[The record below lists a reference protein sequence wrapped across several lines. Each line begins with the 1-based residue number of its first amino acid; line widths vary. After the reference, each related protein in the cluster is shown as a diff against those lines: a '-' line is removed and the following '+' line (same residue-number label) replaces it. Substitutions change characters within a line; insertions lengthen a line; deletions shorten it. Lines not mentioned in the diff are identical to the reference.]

1 MRRYWIEPQNLTET
15 EAQLEGEL
23 FHHVVDVCR
32 LQEGDKFE
40 LLPGNGKAYL
50 VQLGPLSKKRAK
62 ALVLETRD
70 IQPLQK
76 PYIHLCLS
84 VPRFAKLET
93 ILEKAVELGVHEVIP
108 FVSDYSF
115 VRTLG
120 GPLTDKRGRWL
131 KIIQSAT
138 EQSGRGEVM
147 KLAEAAT
154 LKDVFER
161 FNQQTNAAGLFPY
174 EGEAELEIKDALG
187 RISSP
192 SAIWIFVG
200 SEGGFSHKEVEFFR
214 KGGLKPVTLGSQV
227 LRVETACLAL
237 VSVLKYH
244 FDLMR

>member
-1 MRRYWIEPQNLTET
+1 MRRYWIQPQYLTDT
-15 EAQLEGEL
+15 EAQIEGDL
-23 FHHVVDVCR
+23 FHHIVDVCR

-40 LLPGNGKAYL
+40 LLPGNGKAFL
-50 VQLGPLSKKRAK
+50 VRLGPLSKKRAK
-62 ALVLETRD
+62 ATVLETRD
-70 IQPLQK
+70 IQPLRR

-84 VPRFAKLET
+84 VPRFQKLET

-108 FVSDYSF
+108 FVSDFSF

-120 GPLTDKRGRWL
+120 GPLTEKRGRWL

-147 KLAEAAT
+147 QLAEAAT
-154 LKDVFER
+154 LKEVFER

-174 EGEAELEIKDALG
+174 EGEGDVGIKEALG
-187 RISSP
+187 AISSP
-192 SAIWIFVG
+192 SDLWIFVG

-214 KGGLKPVTLGSQV
+214 SGGLKPVTLGPQV

-244 FDLMR
+244 FDLMK